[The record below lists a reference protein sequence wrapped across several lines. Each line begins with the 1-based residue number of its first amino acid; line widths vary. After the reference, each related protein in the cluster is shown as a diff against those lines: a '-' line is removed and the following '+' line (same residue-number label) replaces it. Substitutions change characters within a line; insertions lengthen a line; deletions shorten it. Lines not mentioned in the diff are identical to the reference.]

1 MEKHGGKLVVADIW
15 PFLPT
20 MLESSVDSAWPHNG
34 KEPNGPLLVHF
45 MWEDMTNDSVWIGQ
59 LKTALRR
66 IHEIALQEK
75 CTTDD
80 APLYYNTTLKLGV
93 EDFPSPEQCERWHC
107 EQIYR
112 HNLADLSALRTK
124 YDPDN
129 VMGRTGG
136 FRIPLDRAIVDGV
149 YKITNTKD
157 NYAIVGVKESSEDVI
172 PVVKS
177 DGTIADRFK
186 ISSGDETAYTISIDN
201 PNHADNRVAQDNTG
215 NVVRKRQGSTDT
227 WKIIPESRRKNQLE
241 YS

>member
-1 MEKHGGKLVVADIW
+1 MVAADIW

-20 MLESSVDSAWPHNG
+20 MLKKSVDSAWPHDG
-34 KEPNGPLLVHF
+34 TEPNGPLSVYF
-45 MWEDMTNDSVWIGQ
+45 VWEGVENDGLWVGQ
-59 LKTALRR
+59 MKTALRH

-80 APLYYNTTLKLGV
+80 APVYCNTTL
-93 EDFPSPEQCERWHC
+93 EDVTSLK
-107 EQIYR
+107 QIYR

-124 YDPDN
+124 YDPNN

-136 FRIPLDRAIVDGV
+136 FRIPFGPAVVDGT

-157 NYAIVGVKESSEDVI
+157 NDAVGVRGPRESSD

-177 DGTIADRFK
+177 DGTTVDRFK
-186 ISSGDETAYTISIDN
+186 ISSSDGTAYIISLDDGS
-201 PNHADNRVAQDNTG
+201 DNRIAQDTQG
-215 NVVRKRQGSTDT
+215 NDTVCTRRQGPTDT

>member
-1 MEKHGGKLVVADIW
+1 MGKYGGQMVVADIW

-20 MLESSVDSAWPHNG
+20 MLKKSVDSAWPHDG
-34 KEPNGPLLVHF
+34 TEPNGPLSVYF
-45 MWEDMTNDSVWIGQ
+45 IWEGAENDGIWVGQ
-59 LKTALRR
+59 MKTALRH

-80 APLYYNTTLKLGV
+80 APVYCNTTL
-93 EDFPSPEQCERWHC
+93 EDVTSPK
-107 EQIYR
+107 QIYR

-124 YDPDN
+124 YDPNN

-136 FRIPLDRAIVDGV
+136 FRIPFGPAVVDGT

-157 NYAIVGVKESSEDVI
+157 NDAIGVRGRESSD

-177 DGTIADRFK
+177 DGTTVDRFK
-186 ISSGDETAYTISIDN
+186 ISSGDGTAYIISLDDGS
-201 PNHADNRVAQDNTG
+201 DNRIAQDTQG
-215 NVVRKRQGSTDT
+215 NDTVCTRRQGPTDT